1 MESGKFLSSA
11 SWRRSDRAFES
22 VPVWAMPKR
31 FLYGHLVCAPA
42 EPQASPRRATGR
54 ASAALSLSRIVLENA
69 RSVECRSGITGVK
82 HDDSDAKVIES
93 LDVYRFKAEGA
104 VAIL

>member
-1 MESGKFLSSA
+1 
-11 SWRRSDRAFES
+11 
-22 VPVWAMPKR
+22 MPKR

-42 EPQASPRRATGR
+42 ETQASPK
-54 ASAALSLSRIVLENA
+54 ASDRSRERGAAALSLSRIVLENA

-93 LDVYRFKAEGA
+93 LDVDRFKPEGA
-104 VAIL
+104 VAMFQREFRRASQHSFASKGRSRRIDV